1 MADNIVIRRPRMV
14 VVLTETEVL
23 DMLKNNPDVWAVALK
38 RGKGYCRYET
48 AMERRP
54 KR

>member
-1 MADNIVIRRPRMV
+1 MADYIVIHRPRMV

-23 DMLKNNPDVWAVALK
+23 NMLKNNPDVWAVSLK
-38 RGKGYCRYET
+38 RGKGYCRAET
-48 AMERRP
+48 ALERKP